1 MPKTAGLGAR
11 RIKWGLPM
19 DMNINLMSAFS
30 TQKMNSLALQ
40 GLRKRFPNAF
50 DVKASQEA
58 QGQQPSNAWG
68 ARYTT
73 PLRESAQQA
82 AATARVDETFAEIQ
96 QTLGDMRQIAQQI
109 QAGDYDGEFSELP
122 QDQGYQEALNS
133 LIESAPP
140 PPEKGEEADQVE
152 RPHIGMLA
160 REFSTMA
167 DKVSR
172 LLDETL
178 AEDRQMLRD
187 KVFSGSE
194 PTFESLENIMLS
206 NSIDGTLQDLSSA
219 MTTTLEVRNN
229 LDAARSLAQTQMT
242 SAVEEIN
249 QAYRMDGGQA
259 PEEASEA
266 AEMVQKVRQM
276 LTDRPTQAMAAQSD
290 QRYMLPSDMLAGLIY

>member
-1 MPKTAGLGAR
+1 
-11 RIKWGLPM
+11 M

-40 GLRKRFPNAF
+40 GLGKRYPGAF
-50 DVKASQEA
+50 AVKATEQAPSR
-58 QGQQPSNAWG
+58 GRQPSNAWG

-82 AATARVDETFAEIQ
+82 AATARVDETFAQIQ
-96 QTLGDMRQIAQQI
+96 QTLGDMRDIAQQI
-109 QAGDYDGEFSELP
+109 QDGHYEGEFTQLP
-122 QDQGYQEALNS
+122 QDEGYQEALDA
-133 LIESAPP
+133 LIDSAPP
-140 PPEKGEEADQVE
+140 PPEQGDETAQPE

-178 AEDRQMLRD
+178 AEDRELLRD
-187 KVFSGSE
+187 KVFSGSD

-219 MTTTLEVRNN
+219 MTTTLEVRGK
-229 LDAARSLAQTQMT
+229 LDATRSEAQNRMA
-242 SAVEEIN
+242 SAVEDIN
-249 QAYRMDGGQA
+249 QAYRMDGGLA
-259 PEEASEA
+259 PEEASDA
-266 AEMVQKVRQM
+266 AELVEKIRRM
-276 LTDRPTQAMAAQSD
+276 LTDSPTQAMAAQGD
-290 QRYMLPSDMLAGLIY
+290 QRYMLPSELLAGLIY